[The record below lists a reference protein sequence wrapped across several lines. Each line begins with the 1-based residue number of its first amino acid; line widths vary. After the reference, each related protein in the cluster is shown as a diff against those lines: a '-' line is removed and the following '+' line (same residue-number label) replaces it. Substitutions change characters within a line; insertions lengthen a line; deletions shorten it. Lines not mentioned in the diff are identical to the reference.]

1 MGEIGKTKTMFIW
14 VFIGRTD
21 AEAEAPVLW
30 PLDAKS
36 RLIGKDLEA
45 NWRQKEKRATEDE
58 MVGWHH
64 WLMDIN
70 LSKLQEGTKVC
81 AREGNLH
88 TSPPKQGKRH
98 EWPNDDSDGVGYIW
112 ILCGLFIMFC
122 IEQKHLAFH
131 IDKLRSKSW
140 PCLGQSWCQIPRL
153 LNLEDKLECLVSIV
167 REGYG
172 TPLQY
177 SCLENP
183 MDRGAW

>member
-1 MGEIGKTKTMFIW
+1 MGKLWKQWQTLFGGLQKTLMLGGIG
-14 VFIGRTD
+14 GRRKR
-21 AEAEAPVLW
+21 ERQRMRW
-30 PLDAKS
+30 LDGITNS
-36 RLIGKDLEA
+36 
-45 NWRQKEKRATEDE
+45 
-58 MVGWHH
+58 
-64 WLMDIN
+64 MDMS
-70 LSKLQEGTKVC
+70 LSKLWEGTKVC

-88 TSPPKQGKRH
+88 TSPPKQGERH
-98 EWPNDDSDGVGYIW
+98 ERPNDDSDGVGYIW
-112 ILCGLFIMFC
+112 ILCNLFIMFC

-140 PCLGQSWCQIPRL
+140 PCLGRSWCQIPRL

-183 MDRGAW
+183 MDGGAW